1 MRNILPLAAGL
12 ALIGLFVARADHF
25 ARSASQTFDEGAHLV
40 AGLSYWRT
48 GTFRINPEHPPLL
61 KLLWAMPVALRSD
74 VEFQPDPDAWE
85 KRDHWILA
93 DDFLYVERP
102 DHLELL
108 VSARRMNIALGA
120 ALIAL
125 IGWWGYRLWG
135 RGAGLL
141 ACALAAS
148 DPNLAAFAALLSMD
162 LGLALFGMACVYSLW
177 EYSANGKRSW
187 FLAAGAFLGLA
198 LAAKFSAVLF
208 LAGVAAGAVGYVLA
222 GGTLSVPGSI
232 VGPSRRERL
241 LALPAAAV
249 RLGLIAAIVVVFV
262 YFGIHAI
269 DWPRGFKQQLT
280 RDALGDPHFY
290 LNGEVSTTG
299 WWDYF
304 LWVLAIK
311 TPPGTLILAAAS
323 VAMMRAGQAF
333 TRRDVWFLLAP
344 AIVYFLA
351 VSASRVDIGW
361 RVLLP
366 AYPALIVLAARTAT
380 LVPETGVGRIAGWVV
395 ITGLVLPVVTDLKH
409 LGKEL
414 SYANGLLTGRDDL
427 HRHLGDA
434 NIDWGQ
440 GLKSLQADLAS
451 QVDPVIYF
459 SYAGTARPEAYGIR
473 YERLP
478 GWGQFR
484 PPPGDQVDRTGRVLV
499 AVSVSNLQGTYLND
513 PTTFRW
519 LLDRPPLS
527 RTDGSIWVWDVTG
540 DRNAIARLR
549 ELTTPRPRL

>member
-1 MRNILPLAAGL
+1 MRNILSVAAGL
-12 ALIGLFVARADHF
+12 LLIGMFVGRADHF

-48 GTFRINPEHPPLL
+48 GTFRINPEPPPLL
-61 KLLWAMPVALRSD
+61 KLLWVIPVALRSD

-85 KRDHWILA
+85 KSDHWILA
-93 DDFLYVERP
+93 DDFLYGGRP
-102 DHLELL
+102 DYFDLL

-120 ALIAL
+120 ALVAL

-141 ACALAAS
+141 ATALAAT

-162 LGLALFGMACVYSLW
+162 LGLALFGMASAYSLW
-177 EYSANGKRSW
+177 EYAASGKRSW
-187 FLAAGAFLGLA
+187 FLVAGVFLGLA

-208 LAGVAAGAVGYVLA
+208 LAGVAAGAVGYVLT
-222 GGTLSVPGSI
+222 GGTLCVPGSVI
-232 VGPSRRERL
+232 GPSLRERL

-249 RLGLIAAIVVVFV
+249 RLGLIAAIVVVLV

-280 RDALGDPHFY
+280 RDVLGDPHFY
-290 LNGEVSTTG
+290 LNGEISTTG

-311 TPPGTLILAAAS
+311 SPPGTLILAAAS
-323 VAMMRAGQAF
+323 VAMMRAGRALA
-333 TRRDVWFLLAP
+333 RRDVWFLLAP
-344 AIVYFLA
+344 AAVYFLA
-351 VSASRVDIGW
+351 VSATRVDIGW

-366 AYPALIVLAARTAT
+366 AYPALILLAGRTAT
-380 LVPETGVGRIAGWVV
+380 LVPEAGVGRIAGWVV
-395 ITGLVLPVVTDLKH
+395 IAGLVLPVVTDFRH

-414 SYANGLLTGRDDL
+414 SYANGLFVGRDDL
-427 HRHLGDA
+427 HRRLGDA

-440 GLKSLQADLAS
+440 GLKALKMEIAS
-451 QVDPVIYF
+451 QGDPVIYI
-459 SYAGTARPEAYGIR
+459 SYAGTARPEAYGVR

-499 AVSVSNLQGTYLND
+499 AVSVSNLQGTYLHD
-513 PTTFRW
+513 PTTFHW
-519 LLDRPPLS
+519 LLDRAPLS
-527 RTDGSIWVWDVTG
+527 RTEGSIWVWDVTG
-540 DRNAIARLR
+540 DSEAIARLR
-549 ELTTPRPRL
+549 LLSLPRN